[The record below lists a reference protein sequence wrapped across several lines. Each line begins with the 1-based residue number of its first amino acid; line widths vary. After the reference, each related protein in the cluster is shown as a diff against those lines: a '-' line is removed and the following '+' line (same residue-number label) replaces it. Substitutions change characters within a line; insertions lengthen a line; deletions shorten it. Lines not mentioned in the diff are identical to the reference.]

1 MILSEKLMQRDV
13 VHIVFHSIREREDE
27 GFGDPWTTPER
38 LKTIVGH
45 LLENDWTILS
55 CAEFVSKRDQGEL
68 DPAKRYA
75 TISFDDGYRDN
86 LAAAQILHGLG
97 VRATFF
103 IISSTIRGII
113 PVSHRFRI
121 VLSQIAPH
129 LSVQKIKDSRMRLR
143 HLVEEFLGDHPA
155 GNELFTRIARV
166 LGLNEQKLVRTFYLT
181 KKEIRGVEALD
192 MEIGSHSVHH
202 LFINELSLKD
212 AKKEIAASHQEISAV
227 ASPPRSFAWPYGA
240 WETTPEKEE
249 KLFSLASKI
258 YESGWGYHRIP
269 VAIRENERWAI
280 SRIDE
285 AAFEDAIGIAPL
297 P

>member
-103 IISSTIRGII
+103 IISSTIRGIM

-143 HLVEEFLGDHPA
+143 HLVEESLGDHPA

-181 KKEIRGVEALD
+181 
-192 MEIGSHSVHH
+192 
-202 LFINELSLKD
+202 
-212 AKKEIAASHQEISAV
+212 KKEIAASHQEISAV